1 MNSIKNSLM
10 AGMVVLSAFSSLP
23 ALADHHDHDDD
34 YRRNGNW
41 DHRHDNWDRRD
52 INNRVMDNHYDRH
65 YMHQQQAMWNNNDW
79 NSQRTMYR
87 NNWNR
92 ISRERREELNEQM
105 RAQWL
110 AYHHNNWN
118 GDYNWN
124 MYNDPRFLDYMHTS
138 NPGLLTTV
146 RSYLGF

>member
-1 MNSIKNSLM
+1 MNSIKNGLV
-10 AGMVVLSAFSSLP
+10 AGMVVLSALGSLP
-23 ALADHHDHDDD
+23 ALADHHHHDDD
-34 YRRNGNW
+34 YRYNN
-41 DHRHDNWDRRD
+41 NWDRRD
-52 INNRVMDNHYDRH
+52 INHRVMDNNFDRH
-65 YMHQQQAMWNNNDW
+65 YYHQQAKWNNDW

-87 NNWNR
+87 NNWSR

-105 RAQWL
+105 RAQWM

-138 NPGLLTTV
+138 NPGLLTTL